1 MEVLN
6 SVPNPRVKEAVFL
19 AFDDTSIPFSHGLR
33 LQLARGKA
41 LNRPNPVVLSRGEE
55 GEPDDDTVR
64 FYGTVIPF
72 GDELRMW
79 YLARGTLDLDQPDR
93 STRKEF
99 ARNGWQLT
107 RNPELRACY
116 ATSRDGVTW
125 EKPKLGLVEYNGSK
139 ENNIVDLRGGRCD
152 LEALPILYDPE
163 DPDPDRR
170 FKTAFESS
178 GYQEKV
184 AVAYSPDGLRW
195 TESPN
200 NPVAPNLEQ
209 TGLIKFNGC
218 YYVNGQGGSHYGM
231 GRRLVTFASY
241 DFENWTE
248 ASCLGFQR
256 GNLPPRP
263 IETHVSTAGE
273 QAHLGAGLW
282 DRGNVIIGIYDMW
295 HGPSSGERSQ
305 VSIDLGLLISH
316 DALHYRE
323 PIPDFRIVP
332 GFEEIG
338 QPLGSGPSV
347 SHGQG
352 MCNLGD
358 QTLLWY
364 EIWPAGDIRLAT
376 WPRDQLGYLRPY
388 HGDETGVLVG
398 CNGVRHC
405 ITCPIQL
412 EGPTAHVLANVDGL
426 SQHSEVTI
434 ELLDEQFRPLPG
446 YSGEACIPLR
456 ESGLRQPVRW
466 KERSAVA
473 DIRGPFRLRAN
484 WGGLRPEDARLFA
497 LYVSEGS

>member
-1 MEVLN
+1 MEVQN
-6 SVPNPRVKEAVFL
+6 GIPNPRVRESVFF

-33 LQLARGKA
+33 LQIRHGKG
-41 LNRPNPVVLSRGEE
+41 LGRPGPIVLSRGEA

-93 STRKEF
+93 SPRMEF
-99 ARNGWQLT
+99 RRSGWEMV

-116 ATSRDGVTW
+116 AVSKDGENWV
-125 EKPKLGLVEYNGSK
+125 KPKLGLVEYNGSK
-139 ENNIVDLRGGRCD
+139 ANNIVDLRGGQCD

-163 DPDPDRR
+163 DPDPNRR
-170 FKTAFESS
+170 FKTAFECSA
-178 GYQEKV
+178 YQEKV

-218 YYVNGQGGSHYGM
+218 YYVNGQGGSHYGL
-231 GRRLVTFASY
+231 GRKLVTFASY
-241 DFENWTE
+241 DFEHWTE
-248 ASCLGFQR
+248 ASCLGFRR

-263 IETHVSTAGE
+263 IETHASTAGE

-282 DRGNVIIGIYDMW
+282 DRGNVIIGVYDMW
-295 HGPSSGERSQ
+295 HGPASGERSHVQ
-305 VSIDLGLLISH
+305 MDLGLLISH

-323 PIPDFRIVP
+323 PVPDFRLMSAY
-332 GFEEIG
+332 EEPG
-338 QPLGSGPSV
+338 QPLGSGPSL

-352 MCNLGD
+352 MCNVGE

-364 EIWPAGDIRLAT
+364 EVWSTGDIRLGR
-376 WPRDQLGYLRPY
+376 WPRDRLGYFRPY
-388 HGDETGVLVG
+388 WGEEVGMFTG
-398 CNGVRHC
+398 CEGVQHC
-405 ITCPIQL
+405 ITCPVRL
-412 EGPTAHVLANVDGL
+412 ERSSAQVYANVEGL
-426 SQHSEVTI
+426 SQHSEFTI

-446 YSGEACIPLR
+446 YSGEDCVPLR
-456 ESGLRQPVRW
+456 EPGLRQPVRW
-466 KERSAVA
+466 KQRGTVS
-473 DIRGPFRLRAN
+473 DIDGPFRLRAN
-484 WGGLRPEDARLFA
+484 WGGLRPEDAKLFA
-497 LYVSEGS
+497 LYVTEDT